1 MSDILI
7 KGLDGV
13 VVAQSSKSKVYGE
26 IGKLIYGGYAIED
39 LAENVTFEEVI
50 HLLWYGEL
58 PNQAQLAALKSE
70 LADLRAVPDGVLAV
84 LRDLPLDA
92 HPMSVLRTL
101 VSALGCLDNADAEAA
116 ARDEAARWRCAK
128 RLVARIPTLIAAHE
142 RHRRGQ
148 PMVAPRADLAHAANF
163 LHMLHGTPPGPRAER
178 ALDAYLVL
186 LADHGFNA
194 STFSARVTVS
204 TESDPYSAIT
214 TAIGT
219 LKGPLHGGAN
229 ERVMAMLEQIGDPS
243 RAKAFVDETLSGKGR
258 IPGIG
263 HRVYK
268 TLDPRA
274 GVLRRLSEELVAEVG
289 DSPERRY
296 HEIATNVADAAAAW
310 FETNRPDL
318 RLHPNVD
325 FYSAIALRVAGVPT
339 DQFTPMFAMSRVAGY
354 TAHILEQYADNRLIR
369 PRGEY
374 VGPLD
379 RVVAPIEER

>member
-1 MSDILI
+1 MPDVLI
-7 KGLDGV
+7 RGLEGV
-13 VVAQSSKSKVYGE
+13 VVAQSAKSKVYGE
-26 IGKLIYGGYAIED
+26 EGRLIYGGYAIED
-39 LAENVTFEEVI
+39 LAEHVTFEEVI

-58 PNQAQLAALKSE
+58 PTTAQLAALHAE
-70 LADLRAVPDGVLAV
+70 LAAHRAVPDGIAAV
-84 LRDLPLDA
+84 LRDLPAAA
-92 HPMSVLRTL
+92 HPMAVLRTL

-116 ARDEAARWRCAK
+116 AHDEAARWRCAK
-128 RLVARIPTLIAAHE
+128 RLVAQLPTLIAAHE
-142 RHRRGQ
+142 RQRRGQ
-148 PMVAPRADLAHAANF
+148 PFVAPRADLGHAANF
-163 LHMLHGTPPGPRAER
+163 LYMLHGAEPGPQAVR

-194 STFSARVTVS
+194 STFSARVTIS

-229 ERVMAMLEQIGDPS
+229 ERVMAMLEQIGDPA
-243 RAKAFVDETLSGKGR
+243 RAEAYVESTLASKGR

-274 GVLRRLSEELVAEVG
+274 GVLRRLSEDLVAEVG

-296 HEIATNVADAAAAW
+296 HDIAVRVADAAAAW
-310 FETNRPDL
+310 FEANRPDL

-339 DQFTPMFAMSRVAGY
+339 DQFTPLFAMSRVAGY
-354 TAHILEQYADNRLIR
+354 TAHMIEQYADNRLIR
-369 PRGEY
+369 PRGDY
-374 VGPLD
+374 VGPMA
-379 RVVAPIEER
+379 RTVVPIEER

>member
-1 MSDILI
+1 
-7 KGLDGV
+7 
-13 VVAQSSKSKVYGE
+13 
-26 IGKLIYGGYAIED
+26 
-39 LAENVTFEEVI
+39 
-50 HLLWYGEL
+50 
-58 PNQAQLAALKSE
+58 
-70 LADLRAVPDGVLAV
+70 
-84 LRDLPLDA
+84 
-92 HPMSVLRTL
+92 
-101 VSALGCLDNADAEAA
+101 
-116 ARDEAARWRCAK
+116 
-128 RLVARIPTLIAAHE
+128 
-142 RHRRGQ
+142 
-148 PMVAPRADLAHAANF
+148 
-163 LHMLHGTPPGPRAER
+163 MLHGDAPGPRAVR

-194 STFSARVTVS
+194 STFSARVTIS

-229 ERVMAMLEQIGDPS
+229 ERVMAMLESIGDP
-243 RAKAFVDETLSGKGR
+243 AKARDYVEATLGNKGR

-274 GVLRRLSEELVAEVG
+274 GVLRRLSEDLVAEVG

-296 HEIATNVADAAAAW
+296 HDIAVNVADAAAAW
-310 FETNRPDL
+310 FETHRPDL

-339 DQFTPMFAMSRVAGY
+339 DQFTPLFAMSRVAGY
-354 TAHILEQYADNRLIR
+354 TAHMLEQYADNRLIR
-369 PRGEY
+369 PRGDY

-379 RVVAPIEER
+379 RTVVPIEER

>member
-1 MSDILI
+1 MPDVLI
-7 KGLDGV
+7 KGLEGV
-13 VVAQSSKSKVYGE
+13 VVARSSKSKVYGE
-26 IGKLIYGGYAIED
+26 EGRLIYGGYAIED
-39 LAENVTFEEVI
+39 LAEHVSFEEVI

-58 PNQAQLAALKSE
+58 PTAAQLAALKAE
-70 LADLRAVPDGVLAV
+70 LAALRAVPDGALAV
-84 LRDLPLDA
+84 LRDLPTDA
-92 HPMSVLRTL
+92 HPMAALRTL
-101 VSALGCLDNADAEAA
+101 VSALGCFDNADAEAA
-116 ARDEAARWRCAK
+116 VRDEAARWRCAK
-128 RLVARIPTLIAAHE
+128 RLVAQMPTLIAAHE
-142 RHRRGQ
+142 RNRRGLDA
-148 PMVAPRADLAHAANF
+148 VAPRTDLDHAANF
-163 LHMLHGTPPGPRAER
+163 LYMLHGVDPTPLAVR

-229 ERVMAMLEQIGDPS
+229 ERVMAMLEKIGDP
-243 RAKAFVDETLSGKGR
+243 AKARAYVFETLDNKGR

-268 TLDPRA
+268 MLDPRA
-274 GVLRRLSEELVAEVG
+274 GVLRRLSEDLVAEVG
-289 DSPERRY
+289 DTPERRY
-296 HEIATNVADAAAAW
+296 HDIAINVADAAAEW

-318 RLHPNVD
+318 RLYPNVD
-325 FYSAIALRVAGVPT
+325 FYSAIALRVAGIPT
-339 DQFTPMFAMSRVAGY
+339 DQFTPLFAMSRVAGY

-374 VGPLD
+374 TGPLD